1 MMVVLRMF
9 WESLVRWFRNPY
21 SSVVVS
27 GLLIIPLLYGGTLV
41 WAFWDPIGRAPAVPA
56 AIVNL
61 DTPVQADGQT
71 IDGGTQIVSTLTQQA
86 QLDWSVVS
94 EQEAAEGLQAK
105 RYYLYLTIPE
115 DFSATLATANTSS
128 PKQAT
133 LTVTS
138 DDAINYLVGVLGEEA
153 IGAAQ
158 GQGNQ
163 TVQDQVLRQLYEQ
176 LGIAEDKGRSR
187 IDDIDRIRRGTDEAA
202 SASTE
207 LVAATDDAKAVTADL
222 AAAVARADTVVNRV
236 GEEILDHRSALRA
249 VSADLDQYA
258 TTVTEVEDR
267 LLAAERAAATASGPL
282 QQEIS
287 ATLTR
292 IADDLTTPLDD
303 LRALNSQLEALIAD
317 AQPQVDRAASVIAG
331 LAALADELR
340 AGQDALDSG
349 IDRFGADLDAFCT
362 RQPSDACAA
371 LAVTYDDLVRTPAA
385 TMTRAIDDADALLD
399 EASAVATTLPGL
411 LRDLDAGLSDLSA
424 LLADAETQI
433 AVVEADLVALDA
445 QVSEQLPAVATEL
458 EAATVTIGTDLSGLL
473 SEASDRAA
481 ALGAAGSPLVTA
493 VDDVE
498 RVADRTGRLA
508 DDTARGVSSLD
519 ASARDLS
526 KAVVDLAPTVDSVTR
541 VLERDL
547 KDPPGI
553 LGASRKDFATVLSS
567 PIVVDQNVLNE
578 VPKFGDGFAPYF
590 VPLALWVGGLVGLLF
605 FVPLNLTAR
614 LSRAANWQVALGSY
628 LPLAALGIVQ
638 SVVLWAVLTQVI
650 GLQAA
655 SPWWL
660 FATLVLS
667 SLAFIAIIHALKS
680 AFGLVGDFIAIALL
694 VVQVTGD
701 EGAYPIATFPDF
713 LQWVHPYLP
722 MTYSVDAV
730 RRASA
735 STDIQP
741 YVSQDLLVL
750 IGCIVA
756 GVAATTIVA
765 RYRRAVSTD
774 ELRPLVT
781 LN

>member
-1 MMVVLRMF
+1 MNVTLRIYRD
-9 WESLVRWFRNPY
+9 SIIRWFRDPY

-27 GLLIIPLLYGGTLV
+27 GLLIMPLLYGGTLV

-61 DTPVQADGQT
+61 DRPVQADGQT
-71 IDGGTQIVSTLTQQA
+71 IDGGTQIVTTLTDQK

-94 EQEAAEGLQAK
+94 AQEAADGLQSK
-105 RYYLYLTIPE
+105 RFYLYLTIPE
-115 DFSATLATANTSS
+115 DFSATLATATTAN

-163 TVQDQVLRQLYEQ
+163 TVQDQVLRQLYTQ
-176 LGIAEDKGRSR
+176 LGIAEDQGRDR
-187 IDDIDRIRRGTDEAA
+187 IDDIDRIRRGTDAAA

-207 LVAATDDAKAVTADL
+207 LAAAADDAKAVTADL
-222 AAAVARADTVVNRV
+222 ATAVQRADTVVNRI
-236 GEEILDHRSALRA
+236 GEEVLAHRTALRSVA
-249 VSADLDQYA
+249 ADLDAYA
-258 TTVTEVEDR
+258 ATVTQVEDR
-267 LLAAERAAATASGPL
+267 LLAAEQAAASASAPL
-282 QQEIS
+282 QQEITS
-287 ATLTR
+287 VLARVT
-292 IADDLTTPLDD
+292 DDLTTPLAD
-303 LRALNSQLEALIAD
+303 LQTLDADLEALLAD
-317 AQPQVDRAASVIAG
+317 AQPQVTQAATVVAG
-331 LAALADELR
+331 LATVADELR
-340 AGQDALDSG
+340 AGQDALNAG
-349 IDRFGADLDAFCT
+349 ISRFGNDLDAFCA
-362 RQPSDACAA
+362 RQPSPACTA
-371 LAVTYDDLVRTPAA
+371 LVGGYDGLVRGPAA
-385 TMTRAIDDADALLD
+385 AMTRTLDDADALLD
-399 EASAVATTLPGL
+399 DARAVATTLPAV
-411 LRDLDAGLSDLSA
+411 LRDLDAGLTDLSA
-424 LLADAETQI
+424 LLADAQRQLT
-433 AVVEADLVALDA
+433 EAQSELVALDA
-445 QVSEQLPAVATEL
+445 TIADELPAVAAEL
-458 EAATVTIGTDLSGLL
+458 EAATATIGTDLSGLL
-473 SEASDRAA
+473 TGAADRAA
-481 ALGAAGSPLVTA
+481 ALGAADSPLVGA

-498 RVADRTGRLA
+498 SVADRTARLTDEA
-508 DDTARGVSSLD
+508 AAGVASLD
-519 ASARDLS
+519 AGAQDLLT
-526 KAVVDLAPTVDSVTR
+526 AVDDLAPLVDQVTR
-541 VLERDL
+541 TLERDL
-547 KDPPGI
+547 TDPPGI

-713 LQWVHPYLP
+713 LQWVHPFLP

-741 YVSQDLLVL
+741 YVTQDLLVL

-756 GVAATTIVA
+756 GVVATTIVA
-765 RYRRAVSTD
+765 RHRRSVSTD